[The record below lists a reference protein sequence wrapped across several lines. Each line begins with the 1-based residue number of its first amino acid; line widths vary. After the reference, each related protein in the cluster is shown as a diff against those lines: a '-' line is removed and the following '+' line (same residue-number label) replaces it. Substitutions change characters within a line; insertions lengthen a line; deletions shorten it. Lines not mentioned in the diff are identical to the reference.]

1 MKKVSPLF
9 RLPQNSSFRGILFL
23 GFLKKFFIFFTSLT
37 LIFLS
42 TGAASQVIAQ
52 TTDTFIRI
60 GDGTTLIVR
69 IVGGQQTSIPV
80 YLGNFND
87 PDGLAA
93 FSFKFKYDPTL
104 LPIADANGDGKADA
118 GQVTVGSFLGSSG
131 KQVACSDG
139 YIDKDT
145 TDNTKRLLN
154 FSCITPGPTPSGPT
168 GSGDLATINF
178 TTGNTI
184 GVGPLSLSATE
195 LVDNTEFA
203 NLIPHNNTANNL
215 PFRIAKC
222 ADFTGDKFVAIF
234 DLLALAPKF
243 GLNSSSPDWD
253 PKYDID
259 DNNFVNVFD
268 ILIAAREFT
277 QRCP

>member
-80 YLGNFND
+80 YLGNFSN

-154 FSCITPGPTPSGPT
+154 FSCITPGPTPTGPT
-168 GSGDLATINF
+168 GSGNLATINF
-178 TTGNTI
+178 TTGNTL
-184 GVGPLSLSATE
+184 GVGSLSLSATE

-203 NLIPHNNTANNL
+203 NLIPHNSTTSNL
-215 PFRIAKC
+215 RIQIAKC
-222 ADFTGDKFVAIF
+222 ADFTGDKRIAMVDILAVAR
-234 DLLALAPKF
+234 KF
-243 GLNSSSPDWD
+243 GLNPSSPNWD
-253 PKYDID
+253 PMYDLD
-259 DNNFVNVFD
+259 GNNLVTISD
-268 ILIAAREFT
+268 ILIAAREFGT
-277 QRCP
+277 I

>member
-9 RLPQNSSFRGILFL
+9 RLPQISSFGGISSF
-23 GFLKKFFIFFTSLT
+23 GIFKKLLIIVASLS
-37 LIFLS
+37 LVFLS
-42 TGAASQVIAQ
+42 SGTTSQVLAQ
-52 TTDTFIRI
+52 TSGTYIRI
-60 GDGTTLIVR
+60 GDGTTPVVR
-69 IVGGQQTSIPV
+69 IVGGQRHPIPI
-80 YLGNFND
+80 YLGNFSD
-87 PDGLAA
+87 PDGLAV
-93 FSFKFKYDPTL
+93 FSLKLKYDPLL
-104 LPIADANGDGKADA
+104 LPIADANGDGKTDA

-131 KQVACSDG
+131 KQVVCGDG
-139 YIDKDT
+139 YIDKDQ
-145 TDNTKRLLN
+145 TDSTKKILDFACVTLG
-154 FSCITPGPTPSGPT
+154 STPAGPT
-168 GSGDLATINF
+168 GSGILANINF
-178 TTGNTI
+178 TTGNTL
-184 GVGPLSLSATE
+184 GAGSLSLILTE
-195 LVDNTEFA
+195 LADNAEFA
-203 NLIPHNNTANNL
+203 TLIPHNNTAKNL

-243 GLNSSSPDWD
+243 GLNSFSPDWD